1 MNDLIVRALSV
12 GAGGKR
18 ATSPPSSANDI
29 GTGFGRKG
37 GGYGFADGFDNIE
50 EGSDTET
57 IELHARAVNRSTPT
71 PSAAG
76 RRRVNIG
83 RKKLD

>member
-1 MNDLIVRALSV
+1 MNDLIVQVLSV
-12 GAGGKR
+12 GAGSKR
-18 ATSPPSSANDI
+18 ATSPSSPPN
-29 GTGFGRKG
+29 GVSSKVGRKNG
-37 GGYGFADGFDNIE
+37 DYRFVDGFDSIE

-57 IELHARAVNRSTPT
+57 IELHARTTTQPMPT
-71 PSAAG
+71 PPAVG